1 LGLTPKWII
10 KDNIAHRRLG
20 GNLVN
25 ETHKGHNIIV
35 SASRSAGM
43 RQWKS
48 HVKIIW
54 SEDGKGKVS
63 TLDVNGVFGARREA
77 EMGGLTF
84 AKKWI
89 DDGKPRPLTT
99 DNAQKSSNA
108 CHGAAFRR
116 IDER

>member
-1 LGLTPKWII
+1 M
-10 KDNIAHRRLG
+10 
-20 GNLVN
+20 N

-99 DNAQKSSNA
+99 DNAQKSLNA